1 MAKILN
7 IETSTSVCS
16 IALSVNGKVVSLQES
31 HTKNSHA
38 EQISLFSQK
47 VITDAGIKFSDLD
60 AVSVSKGPGSYTG
73 LRIGVS
79 TAKGYC
85 YGLDIPLIS
94 IGTLTAMATGMKNHQ
109 DFQEYSDNILFCPMI
124 DARRMEVY
132 TALFSKNL
140 TKVEDVTA
148 KIIDNESF
156 SNRFLEYKLIFAG
169 DGASKCKEALSHQ
182 PNAVFKDNFH
192 PSASYQSIIA
202 ERKFLDKDFEDTAY
216 FEPYYLK
223 EFIAGKPRV
232 KGLR

>member
-16 IALSVNGKVVSLQES
+16 VVLSIDGEVVSIQES

-47 VITDAGIKFSDLD
+47 VISDAGLKFSDLD

-94 IGTLTAMATGMKNHQ
+94 VSTLSAMAAGMKNSLKYE
-109 DFQEYSDNILFCPMI
+109 DDANNTLFCPMI

-132 TALFSKNL
+132 TALFSERL
-140 TKVEDVTA
+140 EEIEKVSA

-156 SNRFLEYKLIFAG
+156 TEQLTMHKLVFAG
-169 DGASKCKEALSHQ
+169 DGASKCKEVLNHQ
-182 PNAVFKDNFH
+182 PNAIFYDDFY
-192 PSASYQSIIA
+192 PSATYLCKIA
-202 ERKFLDKDFEDTAY
+202 EQKYLDQDFENTAY

>member
-1 MAKILN
+1 MAVILN

-16 IALSVNGKVVSLQES
+16 VVLSVDGKAVSTIES
-31 HTKNSHA
+31 HTINSHA
-38 EQISLFSQK
+38 EHITLFSQK
-47 VITDAGIKFSDLD
+47 VIADSNLNFSNLD

-85 YGLDIPLIS
+85 YALSIPLIS
-94 IGTLTAMATGMKNHQ
+94 VDTLTAMAIGISN
-109 DFQEYSDNILFCPMI
+109 LFDHDKALNNVLYCPMI

-132 TALFSKNL
+132 TALFTANL
-140 TKVEDVTA
+140 EKVEPVTA
-148 KIIDNESF
+148 KIIDNSSF
-156 SNRFLEYKLIFAG
+156 NEQLVSNKIVFAG
-169 DGASKCKEALSHQ
+169 DGAAKCKEALKQ
-182 PNAVFKDNFH
+182 KPNAIFYDNFFN
-192 PSASYQSIIA
+192 SAKYQSAIA
-202 ERKFLDKDFEDTAY
+202 EQKYLTGDFENTAY